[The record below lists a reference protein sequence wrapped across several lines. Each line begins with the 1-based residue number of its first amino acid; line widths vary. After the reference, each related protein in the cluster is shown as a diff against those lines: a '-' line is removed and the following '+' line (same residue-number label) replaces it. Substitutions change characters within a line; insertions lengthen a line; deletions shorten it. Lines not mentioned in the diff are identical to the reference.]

1 MALLLHKKLNNPEAS
16 IDWFHIDGN
25 KPNCSLILKNE
36 IKEFDKTIEEALLE
50 VETRPRV
57 MEFDD
62 AAIVILRGLNFNDAA
77 DIEDMVSIRLWIQS
91 DKIITVQRRQLQSIR
106 DIEKSIDS
114 GQGPKTTAGFLCN
127 LLEGLNDRLTTQY
140 LEIES
145 KYENMEEMLLNIN
158 SLSAVSN
165 NQNYINEINDYRR
178 MVVLINRFL
187 VPQSIAIAKI
197 RRIAFTW
204 IEDRYARYLEDAHND
219 TERIIEEL
227 QLLVSRFQLLR
238 EELNS
243 IENQRM
249 NRHSHTLTIIASI
262 FLPLTF
268 LTGVMGM
275 NVSGIPMASESSA
288 FLLLTLLFFVV
299 ILIQVLIFKKF
310 KWF

>member
-1 MALLLHKKLNNPEAS
+1 MALLLHKKLNNPDAF
-16 IDWFHIDGN
+16 IDWLHLDGN

-57 MEFDD
+57 MKFDD

-77 DIEDMVSIRLWIQS
+77 DIEDMVSIRLWVQS

-158 SLSAVSN
+158 SLSTVSN

-204 IEDRYARYLEDAHND
+204 IEDRHARYLEDAHND

-288 FLLLTLLFFVV
+288 FLFLTLLFFVV